1 MQAETIYRPVF
12 STLFTLFYNVTFS
25 LFVLVVLNVLL
36 KRYIP
41 GIAFHPS
48 ELLIVYVM
56 LSIATAIFGHD
67 LMLVM
72 IQNLSAF
79 WFATPE
85 NQWSV
90 LFGKHLPHWLSV
102 VDEQAL
108 IGYQHGEST
117 LYNEINLKAWLI
129 PGAFWG
135 GFLIILL
142 LVLICINTV
151 VRKQWTENEKLA
163 YPIIQLPLELA
174 RGGTGLLGN
183 RGLWLGFA
191 LAGGMDIINGV
202 HGIFPSFPAL
212 KPTYDVT
219 PLFTTKPWNAIG
231 WTPVAVY
238 PFVVGLGYFLPLNL
252 SFSAWFFHVFWKSE
266 LIFRNA
272 VGIWS
277 VPGPYRSFETAGAWI
292 VIAFVA
298 LWGSRKYLKQVAAWT
313 IRGQPPEITADEP
326 MTYRT
331 AIGGMLVG
339 GAILVLA
346 LSYAGMTPWIAILF
360 LLIYIVY
367 AVAIARIR
375 AEIGPPAHDAEW
387 IGPEMMLLNSLGA
400 RTVGQR
406 NIALFSRTY
415 WMSRAYR
422 SHPVGHQLEGF
433 KIAQSVGAS
442 SRGFLGAMVIAIVV
456 GTIAGFWV
464 FLDSMYRHGALN
476 VYHNISNESFRRLEV
491 WLENPLEG
499 NNQMLMDVGLGAGIT
514 IVLTLL
520 HQRFVGFPFHPVGYA
535 VACGWVLSV
544 AWASLFCAWLIKW
557 CILRI
562 GGIRLYRKAVP
573 FFVGLILG
581 QHVIGGLWTIFGE
594 IRGAHVHQFFPY
606 AF

>member
-25 LFVLVVLNVLL
+25 LFVLVLINTLL
-36 KRYIP
+36 KKYLSR
-41 GIAFHPS
+41 IAFQPS

-72 IQNLSAF
+72 IQNLTSF

-90 LFGKHLPHWLSV
+90 IFGRHLPDWLSV
-102 VDEQAL
+102 ADQKAL
-108 IGYQHGEST
+108 IGYQHGEAT
-117 LYNEINLKAWLI
+117 LYNTLHLNAWLI
-129 PGAFWG
+129 PACFWG
-135 GFLIILL
+135 GFLIVIL
-142 LVLICINTV
+142 LVLVCINTV
-151 VRKQWTENEKLA
+151 VRRQWTENEKLA

-174 RGGTGLLGN
+174 RGGSGLLGN
-183 RGLWLGFA
+183 RALWIGFA
-191 LAGGMDIINGV
+191 LAGGMDLLNGL
-202 HGIFPSFPAL
+202 HGLYPTVPSF
-212 KPTYDVT
+212 KPTYDLA
-219 PLFTTKPWNAIG
+219 PLVTTKPWNAIG
-231 WTPVAVY
+231 WTPIAVY
-238 PFVVGLGYFLPLNL
+238 PFVVGLSYFLPLNL
-252 SFSAWFFHVFWKSE
+252 SFSAWFFHVFWKGE
-266 LIFRNA
+266 LVFRNA
-272 VGIWS
+272 IGVFS

-292 VIAFVA
+292 VLALFA
-298 LWGSRKYLKQVAAWT
+298 LWSSRKHLKQVGIW
-313 IRGQPPEITADEP
+313 IIHGQPSESAADEP
-326 MTYRT
+326 MSYRT
-331 AIGGMLVG
+331 AMAGIIVGM
-339 GAILVLA
+339 AILTFSLH
-346 LSYAGMTPWIAILF
+346 YIGMSIGIAFVF

-375 AEIGPPAHDAEW
+375 AEIGPPAHDAEM
-387 IGPEMMLLNSLGA
+387 IGPEMLLLNGFGA
-400 RTVGQR
+400 RAIGQR

-433 KIAQSVGAS
+433 KIAQTLGAS
-442 SRGFLGAMVIAIVV
+442 NRRFLIAMIVAVVV

-476 VYHNISNESFRRLEV
+476 VYHNIASESFRRMEV
-491 WLENPLEG
+491 WLESPLAG
-499 NNQMLMDVGLGAGIT
+499 NDQMLKDVGLGAVIT
-514 IVLTLL
+514 VFLMVL

-535 VACGWVLSV
+535 VSCGWVLSL
-544 AWASLFCAWLIKW
+544 AWFSIFCAWLIKW
-557 CILRI
+557 CILRT

-581 QHVIGGLWTIFGE
+581 QHVVGGLWTIFGE

>member
-25 LFVLVVLNVLL
+25 LFVLVVINALL

-41 GIAFHPS
+41 SIAFHPS

-72 IQNLSAF
+72 IQNLTAL

-90 LFGKHLPHWLSV
+90 LFGKHLPDWLSV

-135 GFLIILL
+135 GFLIVLL
-142 LVLICINTV
+142 LVLLCINTI

-183 RGLWLGFA
+183 RGFWLGFA
-191 LAGGMDIINGV
+191 LAGGMDVINGV

-212 KPTYDVT
+212 KPTYDAT

-252 SFSAWFFHVFWKSE
+252 SFSAWFFHLFWKAE

-272 VGIWS
+272 AGIWS

-292 VIAFVA
+292 VLAFVA

-313 IRGQPPEITADEP
+313 IRGQPPETTADEP

-331 AIGGMLVG
+331 AVGGLLVG

-360 LLIYIVY
+360 LLIYTVY
-367 AVAIARIR
+367 ALAIARIR
-375 AEIGPPAHDAEW
+375 AETGPPAHDAEW

-400 RTVGQR
+400 RTVGPTQY
-406 NIALFSRTY
+406 RT
-415 WMSRAYR
+415 
-422 SHPVGHQLEGF
+422 L
-433 KIAQSVGAS
+433 
-442 SRGFLGAMVIAIVV
+442 
-456 GTIAGFWV
+456 
-464 FLDSMYRHGALN
+464 
-476 VYHNISNESFRRLEV
+476 
-491 WLENPLEG
+491 
-499 NNQMLMDVGLGAGIT
+499 
-514 IVLTLL
+514 
-520 HQRFVGFPFHPVGYA
+520 
-535 VACGWVLSV
+535 
-544 AWASLFCAWLIKW
+544 
-557 CILRI
+557 
-562 GGIRLYRKAVP
+562 
-573 FFVGLILG
+573 
-581 QHVIGGLWTIFGE
+581 
-594 IRGAHVHQFFPY
+594 
-606 AF
+606 